1 MWKIGYNILVNLVL
15 PVFILYSLT
24 QKKIRKNLLERFF
37 VTTRDTNTR
46 DTVWIHAASVGEAVI
61 AENLISYMRQHTDLR
76 RFLVTTNTYY
86 AKDLLRTRLGKDV
99 QVFSLPFDLAYTV
112 NRFMA
117 DSTFKALIIV
127 ETEIWPN
134 LIWKARKRKIPIII
148 VNGRISDSTIK
159 AYSKF
164 SPFLRHVFADVDRV
178 VAQSEEHMER
188 FVSIGMDPEKT
199 ITTGNIKYYRTLQA
213 KDDPASKG
221 NILTF
226 GSIKEKELP
235 IVLPVICDLKTSF
248 PDTLMFVVPRD
259 LHLTTTIEKELS
271 RSFNV
276 MRYSVFRKKTDA
288 RVDIVVVDT
297 VGDLVNLYGI
307 SKAAFVGGSLAP
319 YGGQNILEPLLF
331 GIPVLFGPYMENFRD
346 VADLV
351 LQKKAGI
358 MVSTGEEL
366 GDAIR
371 KIMGDEELRRRMG
384 NAGRLIIDNQSK
396 VMAKTVNA
404 IMETIAERSERR
416 TPQR

>member
-37 VTTRDTNTR
+37 VTTRGTNTR

-99 QVFSLPFDLAYTV
+99 QVFSLPFDLTYTV

-164 SPFLRHVFADVDRV
+164 SPFLRHVFADIDRV

-188 FVSIGMDPEKT
+188 FVSIGMDPGKT

-213 KDDPASKG
+213 KDDSAPKG

-235 IVLPVICDLKTSF
+235 IVLPVVCDLKTSF

-271 RSFNV
+271 KSFNV

-331 GIPVLFGPYMENFRD
+331 GTPVLFGPYVENFRD

-358 MVSTGEEL
+358 MVGTGEEL

-371 KIMGDEELRRRMG
+371 KIMGDEDLIRRMG
-384 NAGRLIIDNQSK
+384 NAGRLIIDNQSE
-396 VMAKTVNA
+396 VMAKTVNV
-404 IMETIAERSERR
+404 IMETIAERSERKM
-416 TPQR
+416 PQG